1 MNFQDIDLA
10 MLADPARLAD
20 AALPVLTN
28 VAAALAIFFI
38 GKWVI
43 AVLVRLL
50 RSAMRR
56 AGTDETLIS
65 FLGNVAYGV
74 GLAVVVISA
83 LGQLGVD
90 TTSAA
95 AVLGG
100 AALAIGLSLQ
110 GQLSSLAAG
119 VILIIF
125 RPFRKGEV
133 VEIAGRIGTV
143 DEINM
148 VSTRLINVENHV
160 ITLPNNSVVGSPI
173 VNYTRMPW
181 RRIDLTVGI
190 GYGSDLRK
198 AKQLLEQ
205 ILAEDERILKEPPP
219 VVLVKELADS
229 SVNFAVRGCVNT
241 PDFFV
246 TRCELIEKIKLRFDE
261 HGIEIPFPQRDVHV
275 RDWPATLP
283 APQAAAAARD

>member
-1 MNFQDIDLA
+1 MELFKNPQVIV
-10 MLADPARLAD
+10 D
-20 AALPVLTN
+20 AALPLLTN
-28 VAAALAIFFI
+28 VAAALAIFFV
-38 GKWVI
+38 GKWIV
-43 AVLVRLL
+43 ALLVGLL
-50 RSAMRR
+50 RRAMTR
-56 AGTDETLIS
+56 ARVDETLVS
-65 FLGNVAYGV
+65 FLGNIAFGV
-74 GLAVVVISA
+74 GLAMVVISA

-110 GQLSSLAAG
+110 NQLSSLAAG

-133 VEIAGRIGTV
+133 VEVGGKIGTV

-160 ITLPNNSVVGSPI
+160 ITLPNSSVVGSPI
-173 VNYTRMPW
+173 TNFTRMPW
-181 RRIDLTVGI
+181 RRIDLTIGI

-205 ILAEDERILKEPPP
+205 LLSEDERILKDPAPQ
-219 VVLVKELADS
+219 VLVRDLGDS

-241 PDFFV
+241 SEYFIV
-246 TRCELIEKIKLRFDE
+246 RCELIEKIKLCFDAN
-261 HGIEIPFPQRDVHV
+261 GVEIPFPQRDIHV
-275 RDWPATLP
+275 RDWPDTLP
-283 APQAAAAARD
+283 AATRN